1 MIIIR
6 PDHDELIDAIEQRD
20 IVRVL
25 AQIDQGV
32 DVNAQKG
39 LAIFRASMMGATDIV
54 HALIDAGADIH
65 VVDDYPLR
73 AAVGT
78 REIGLVKRLLSLGA
92 NPCADN
98 DQSLAFAVSIKNAP
112 LARVLLEGGANPNG
126 RWGNFIERTANNGD
140 IEILEALLAAGA
152 DPTMNKAAALMEAVF
167 SEEPGALICAERLH
181 AAGAKV
187 VNEKGCLRQWLVEY
201 AHKDVLAPLDTLVR
215 FGLDPHHP
223 DIDDL
228 IRDEGKLNVQAWQ
241 QRVIM
246 EQAMVHEIAPSRIP
260 RASL

>member
-1 MIIIR
+1 MIILR
-6 PDHDELIDAIEQRD
+6 PDHDALIDAIEQRD
-20 IVRVL
+20 ITSVL
-25 AQIDQGV
+25 AQIEQGV

-92 NPCADN
+92 NPGADN
-98 DQSLAFAVSIKNAP
+98 DQSLAFAVSINNAP
-112 LARVLLEGGANPNG
+112 LVRVLLEGGANPNG
-126 RWGNFIERTANNGD
+126 QWGNFLQRVACDGSV
-140 IEILEALLAAGA
+140 EILEALLSAGA
-152 DPTMNKAAALMEAVF
+152 DPTTNKAAALMEAVF

-187 VNEKGCLRQWLVEY
+187 VNEKGSLRQWLVEY
-201 AHKDVLAPLDTLVR
+201 AHKDVLEPLDTLVR

-228 IRDEGKLNVQAWQ
+228 IRDEGKRNVQAWQ

-246 EQAMVHEIAPSRIP
+246 EQAIVHESTPSRIP